1 MEYLKKA
8 DKTAEANTL
17 EAQEVVNAMLSN
29 IEKNGE
35 QAVRDYASKLD
46 NWEGEILLSK
56 VYRIHYC

>member
-35 QAVRDYASKLD
+35 
-46 NWEGEILLSK
+46 
-56 VYRIHYC
+56 